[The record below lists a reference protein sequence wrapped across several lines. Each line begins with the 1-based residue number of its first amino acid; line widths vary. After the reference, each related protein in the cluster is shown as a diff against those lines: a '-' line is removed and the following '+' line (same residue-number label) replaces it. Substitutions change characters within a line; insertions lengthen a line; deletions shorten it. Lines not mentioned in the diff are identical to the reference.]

1 MTSHHITCKLSGHE
15 QRCALDM
22 TRNTTSENHSRDLQH
37 RKSSK
42 PIMEKR
48 RRARINDSLTQLKSL
63 ILDALNKETSKHSK
77 LDKADILEITVK
89 HLKNLQRAQMTAN
102 SLPMLGIG
110 KYRAGFCE
118 CINEVIRF
126 LSTHEGVDT
135 EVKTRLL
142 SHLASCVSHM
152 DLISCHRQHHLRART
167 SKPGFELPQLN
178 APLFILPK
186 LHHGFRLV
194 PSSDGTFGLLIPSS
208 SSSSVTGGH
217 NGAPLSGVSPSARV
231 NAQDSLWRPW

>member
-89 HLKNLQRAQMTAN
+89 HLKNLQRAQMTGYRGKERAN
-102 SLPMLGIG
+102 ERTKDGGEKMTRNS
-110 KYRAGFCE
+110 
-118 CINEVIRF
+118 NEADADVNKFMARWTG
-126 LSTHEGVDT
+126 LWGVVRCG
-135 EVKTRLL
+135 EKR
-142 SHLASCVSHM
+142 
-152 DLISCHRQHHLRART
+152 
-167 SKPGFELPQLN
+167 E
-178 APLFILPK
+178 
-186 LHHGFRLV
+186 
-194 PSSDGTFGLLIPSS
+194 
-208 SSSSVTGGH
+208 
-217 NGAPLSGVSPSARV
+217 
-231 NAQDSLWRPW
+231 WY